1 VKRSHALA
9 ALGAVAAAPSVASVA
24 RADDIALR
32 MATIN
37 IDSTAQPYFAQDGG
51 FFAKSGLRV
60 EFQQFNNGQAIAAAV
75 VGGALDIAVS
85 NIVALTQAHA
95 RSVPLVIVAPGAVYL
110 ASDPTT
116 VMMVPKGSPIAGP
129 RDLAGKTVA
138 ANGVNGIPE
147 YCTRAWVDKN
157 GGDASGM
164 KFVEMNFA
172 QMMDALGSAR
182 VDAACVT
189 EPFITQA
196 KTTGRVIGTPFD
208 ACAPRFLL
216 DVFVSTREWAA
227 ANRDAIKRFQTAN
240 AQTATWA
247 NHNQDKTAAILIKY
261 TKLPDA
267 TVRTMRRAVF
277 TEKWDAAEAQPVVD
291 MTAKYGNVPRFAIED
306 MLYRG

>member
-1 VKRSHALA
+1 MKRSHALGL
-9 ALGAVAAAPSVASVA
+9 LGAAAAAPLLPSPA

-37 IDSTAQPYFAQDGG
+37 IDSTAQPYYAQDGG
-51 FFAKSGLRV
+51 FFAKAGLRV
-60 EFQQFNNGQAIAAAV
+60 DFQQFNNGQAIAAAV

-116 VMMVPKGSPIAGP
+116 VMMVPKNSPIAGP
-129 RDLAGKTVA
+129 RDLVGKTVA
-138 ANGVNGIPE
+138 ANGINGIPE

-157 GGDASGM
+157 GGDSSGM
-164 KFVEMNFA
+164 KFIEMNFA
-172 QMMDALGSAR
+172 QMMDALGAAR

-227 ANRDAIKRFQTAN
+227 ANRDAVKRFQTAN
-240 AQTATWA
+240 AQAATWA

-261 TKLPDA
+261 TKLPEA

-277 TEKWDAAEAQPVVD
+277 TERWDVAEAQPVVD
-291 MTAKYGNVPRFAIED
+291 LTAKYASVPRFAIEE